1 MKTKQFIFIILAII
15 FLGCSKEKQTNRAAV
30 KMQDFVVNIAQYARG
45 YDADFIIVPQNGV
58 ELAFQDL
65 DPNEGEHPAYMLAVN
80 GFGVEELFYKGGF
93 SPDYERLALLRKLK
107 KSRKI
112 LVSEYVGN
120 DDDIADALHRN
131 YSEGFICF
139 PRTNDNYNYLKIPD
153 TIPYPNSADILSL
166 SQAQNYLCLLN
177 TDHFSSKE
185 EMLNTIASTDY
196 DLVII
201 DLFFNETALTPSD
214 IDQLR
219 KKANGRERLVMAYI
233 NIGAAET
240 FRYYW
245 KDEWD
250 LNRPDWIKKQYE
262 GYHDEY
268 WVEFWN
274 PEWQKIIYGNDN
286 SYIKKIIDAGFD
298 GAYLD
303 NVEGYY
309 FLYHDE

>member
-1 MKTKQFIFIILAII
+1 MKKKLILSMILAITL
-15 FLGCSKEKQTNRAAV
+15 LGCSKDKEVNRAAV

-45 YDADFIIVPQNGV
+45 FDSEFIIVPQNGI
-58 ELAFQDL
+58 ELAFQYAH
-65 DPNEGEHPAYMLAVN
+65 PTREMNPAYILAVD
-80 GFGVEELFYKGGF
+80 GFGVEELFYNGSY
-93 SPDYERLALLRKLK
+93 SPDYERLN
-107 KSRKI
+107 I
-112 LVSEYVGN
+112 LQQLTRSKTIMVSEYVSN
-120 DDDIADALHRN
+120 DADIDDALNCN
-131 YSEGFICF
+131 YRENFICF
-139 PRTNDNYNYLKIPD
+139 PRASNNYDYSQV
-153 TIPYPNSADILSL
+153 PNEVFASNLRDILKL
-166 SQAQNYLCLLN
+166 SHAVNYLCLLN

-185 EMLNTIASTDY
+185 DMLNTIAATDY

-250 LNRPDWIKKQYE
+250 LNQPDWIKKQYE

-274 PEWQKIIYGNDN
+274 PEWQNIIYGNDH

-303 NVEGYY
+303 NVEAYY
-309 FLYHDE
+309 FLYHNE

>member
-1 MKTKQFIFIILAII
+1 MKKLIFSFILAITL
-15 FLGCSKEKQTNRAAV
+15 LGCTKEKQTNRAAV
-30 KMQDFVVNIAQYARG
+30 KMQDFVVDIAQYARSF
-45 YDADFIIVPQNGV
+45 DSDFIIVPQNGV
-58 ELAFQDL
+58 ELAFLDL
-65 DPNEGEHPAYMLAVN
+65 DPNEGEHPAYLLAVN
-80 GFGVEELFYKGGF
+80 GFGVEELFYRGGF
-93 SPDYERLALLRKLK
+93 SPDYERLALLRKLQ

-139 PRTNDNYNYLKIPD
+139 PRSSDNYNYLKIPD
-153 TIPYPNSADILSL
+153 TIPYPNSVDILTL
-166 SQAQNYLCLLN
+166 SQAQNYLYFIN
-177 TDHFSSKE
+177 TEFFLSRGGVIDA
-185 EMLNTIASTDY
+185 IARTDF
-196 DLVII
+196 DLII
-201 DLFFNETALTPSD
+201 MDLFFNETEWTAEE
-214 IDQLR
+214 INQLKR
-219 KKANGRERLVMAYI
+219 KANGGQRIVLSYI
-233 NIGAAET
+233 NIGAAEKC
-240 FRYYW
+240 RYYW
-245 KDEWD
+245 QG
-250 LNRPDWIKKQYE
+250 DWYQHLPSWMKKEYE

-268 WVEFWN
+268 WVEFWE